1 MESKKSSHAGASF
14 LLISTIFLFFLSR
27 QASSYQMLICSG
39 LSTSACSECKAECES
54 TYGALCIQEN
64 SKSDRIYCCCKKS
77 PPPSYYGPIE
87 APSS

>member
-39 LSTSACSECKAECES
+39 LSTACSECKAERES

>member
-1 MESKKSSHAGASF
+1 MHSY
-14 LLISTIFLFFLSR
+14 IFIFENQIQDKQVR
-27 QASSYQMLICSG
+27 IKCSYICSG
-39 LSTSACSECKAECES
+39 LSTSCSECKAECES

-64 SKSDRIYCCCKKS
+64 SKSDRIICCCKKS